1 MPYWTE
7 LRSGDRGNSQ
17 RGQKLVNHFRAA
29 GEFAAHRSVGAE
41 DDASRFQQSG
51 VAEPAAS
58 FKKAYAMNKNI
69 TTTVF
74 GLTVIAA
81 LLTGCTAAPVEV
93 KPTAP
98 TATVAPSETPVAEEP
113 AAPVAPVTGDI
124 VDEATAAELKDANEG
139 QRAYPLDDGT
149 FVVVNKTEPLPP
161 VVQADIDAKTAAVLA
176 PQSDVSNNANLV
188 LTAPGEASG
197 HIAKN
202 TGKRVIIAWLVRGY
216 DGHAA
221 SPSNFWFVSGGPDMT
236 VHYSDRESAQAG
248 IDGWLAGKDDAATY
262 AVVFVG

>member
-1 MPYWTE
+1 MPRIDQMQPQTTRLGSSNPE
-7 LRSGDRGNSQ
+7 SPNRQLSSKRS
-17 RGQKLVNHFRAA
+17 
-29 GEFAAHRSVGAE
+29 
-41 DDASRFQQSG
+41 
-51 VAEPAAS
+51 
-58 FKKAYAMNKNI
+58 YAMNKNI

-81 LLTGCTAAPVEV
+81 LLTGCTAGPVEGDPITV
-93 KPTAP
+93 PS
-98 TATVAPSETPVAEEP
+98 ATIAPSE
-113 AAPVAPVTGDI
+113 APVAPVTGDI
-124 VDEATAAELKDANEG
+124 VDEATAAELKEANEG

-149 FVVVNKTEPLPP
+149 FVVVNKTEPLPA

-248 IDGWLAGKDDAATY
+248 IDAWLAGKEDASTY